1 MKLKTLKAEREY
13 WTKQLSEAESK
24 KAKEVIEETL
34 DELNYKIER
43 KIMNKQWMI
52 DMASYAA
59 GAAIGTI
66 IVNRMKK

>member
-13 WTKQLSEAESK
+13 WTKKLSEAESK

-43 KIMNKQWMI
+43 KIMNKQWME
-52 DMASYAA
+52 DMVLSTA
-59 GAAIGTI
+59 GIVVGSI
-66 IVNRMKK
+66 IYNRLKK

>member
-13 WTKQLSEAESK
+13 WTNKLSEVESK

-43 KIMNKQWMI
+43 KIMNKQWMEDI
-52 DMASYAA
+52 VLSTV
-59 GAAIGTI
+59 GIVVGSI
-66 IVNRMKK
+66 IYDRLKK